1 MHGGLSPDLKSLDQV
16 FHDYTKEANIISFA
30 LSTILRRCQY
40 HLFLLTLFFSSPPS
54 PLPSCPLL
62 PPSPPLLLAL
72 LLPSIS
78 SPLFPYH
85 LHMFL
90 QLREIERPLDVPD
103 RGLVCDL
110 LWSDPDEVSCMLI
123 PSTPGYSSACRV
135 LVYPP
140 GLPTRLLS
148 LVVVNWHRIK
158 PVTWQW
164 SYEAMGV
171 RLWE

>member
-1 MHGGLSPDLKSLDQV
+1 
-16 FHDYTKEANIISFA
+16 
-30 LSTILRRCQY
+30 
-40 HLFLLTLFFSSPPS
+40 
-54 PLPSCPLL
+54 
-62 PPSPPLLLAL
+62 
-72 LLPSIS
+72 
-78 SPLFPYH
+78 
-85 LHMFL
+85 MFL

-123 PSTPGYSSACRV
+123 PSTAGYSSACRV

-140 GLPTRLLS
+140 PGLPTQLLS
-148 LVVVNWHRIK
+148 LVVVNWHRIE